1 MEKVVHV
8 ANNDKEYWDE
18 TIAKKTVFK
27 NCSPIPH
34 TTVAFPPTLS
44 LWYSVVLL
52 ASLEAC

>member
-27 NCSPIPH
+27 IALPYH
-34 TTVAFPPTLS
+34 TLQ
-44 LWYSVVLL
+44 
-52 ASLEAC
+52 